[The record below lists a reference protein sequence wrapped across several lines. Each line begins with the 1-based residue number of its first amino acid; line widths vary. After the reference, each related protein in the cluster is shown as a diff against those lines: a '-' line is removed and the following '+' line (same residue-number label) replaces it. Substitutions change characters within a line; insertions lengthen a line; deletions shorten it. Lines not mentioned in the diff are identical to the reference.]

1 MPQNAPENIF
11 KVNEGI
17 SLSSRIISNISSTET
32 SFNGQKPWSRTGS
45 NVGRPCFC
53 TFLTRELCRAT
64 HTTSGQRP
72 WWSVTQN
79 QEVLDQSAGELT
91 DSQLEQP
98 GRHSAVIKSTNN
110 NNQLFGVW
118 GSVLETRCLPWPIA
132 SMMIILLEK
141 REKSWSVF
149 CPQHEDI

>member
-1 MPQNAPENIF
+1 MPQNAPEIIV

-17 SLSSRIISNISSTET
+17 SLSYRIISHMSSTET
-32 SFNGQKPWSRTGS
+32 SFNGQKPWSRTGP

-64 HTTSGQRP
+64 LTTSGRGA

-79 QEVLDQSAGELT
+79 QEVLDQSAGALT
-91 DSQLEQP
+91 DSQVERP

-110 NNQLFGVW
+110 NNQLLGVS
-118 GSVLETRCLPWPIA
+118 GSVLETRCLPRPIT

-141 REKSWSVF
+141 SWSVF
-149 CPQHEDI
+149 RPQHEDII